1 MVVVFLPA
9 PVQRQRLVN
18 PQTLRVARHHSA
30 RRIQLLD
37 LIVSVVDKIACPIS
51 PRLLNPPPGI
61 ACQNPACI
69 LTTPQVV
76 NQGARS
82 LTICLDEE
90 MRFGEYTYTGYR

>member
-1 MVVVFLPA
+1 
-9 PVQRQRLVN
+9 
-18 PQTLRVARHHSA
+18 
-30 RRIQLLD
+30 
-37 LIVSVVDKIACPIS
+37 
-51 PRLLNPPPGI
+51 LNPPPGI